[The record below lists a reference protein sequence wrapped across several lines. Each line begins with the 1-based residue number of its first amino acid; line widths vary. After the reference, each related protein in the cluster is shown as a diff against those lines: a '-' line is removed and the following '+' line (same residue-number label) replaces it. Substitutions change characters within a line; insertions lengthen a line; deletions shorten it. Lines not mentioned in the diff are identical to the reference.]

1 MSTLFTLA
9 AVAEQIEQLPLSVAI
24 AESQYAFPVIEG
36 VHLIGLS
43 IAVGLLFIT
52 DLRLAGLILRGVPAT
67 QVLRQL
73 RPWILGGFASI
84 FITGGLLFFAEAATL
99 VANPAF
105 KFKLLFILLAAIN
118 AAYFE
123 FVIARNAGEDLDR
136 PQVAS
141 AVRFAALAS
150 LALWTI
156 VIVCGRLIPYLPS
169 SPV

>member
-1 MSTLFTLA
+1 VSLIAF
-9 AVAEQIEQLPLSVAI
+9 AEQIEQLPLSVAI
-24 AESQYAFPVIEG
+24 AESQYAFPAIEG

-52 DLRLAGLILRGVPAT
+52 DLRLAGFILRGVPAS

-84 FITGGLLFFAEAATL
+84 FITGGVLFFAEATTL
-99 VANPAF
+99 VTNPAF
-105 KFKLLFILLAAIN
+105 KFKLLFIALAAVN

-123 FVIARNAGEDLDR
+123 FVIAKHAGADLDR
-136 PQVAS
+136 PQS
-141 AVRFAALAS
+141 AGAIRFAGLAS
-150 LALWTI
+150 LTLWTV